1 MNPNTIL
8 SAVTDILRQAAKLM
22 EREISVTEKDGAA
35 NLVTETDLA
44 IQRFL
49 QEQLAPLVPHC
60 GFLCEENDVADT
72 QKEYVWIIDPID
84 GTTNYIR
91 GLPDCAISVALAQG
105 DTPLLGAV
113 YAPRTDRMF
122 TAVRGGGA
130 HCNGQPIHVSNKRFD
145 QSLLCTALCLY
156 QKELARPCADI
167 LLELH
172 PKISDIRRL
181 GSCALELCY
190 LAMGL
195 CDLYFEIRICPW
207 DYAAAY
213 LILTEAGGILRGYR
227 GARPN
232 LRDLTLLVGANN
244 EENYRRL
251 DAVVAAHIPES
262 PIYKE

>member
-1 MNPNTIL
+1 MELNGVL
-8 SAVTDILRQAAKLM
+8 VDVTRIVRQAAKMM
-22 EREISVTEKDGAA
+22 EIPTAVIEKDGAA

-49 QEQLAPLVPHC
+49 QEQLAPLVPNS
-60 GFLCEENDVADT
+60 GFLCEENNVAET
-72 QKEYVWIIDPID
+72 QQEYVWIIDPID
-84 GTTNYIR
+84 GTTNFVR
-91 GLPDCAISVALAQG
+91 GLPDCAISVALTKG
-105 DTPLLGAV
+105 DIVLLGVV

-122 TAVRGGGA
+122 TAIQGQGSY
-130 HCNGQPIHVSNKRFD
+130 CNGQPIHVSNKRFD

-156 QKELARPCADI
+156 QKELARSCADI
-167 LLELH
+167 LLDLH
-172 PKISDIRRL
+172 PQISDIRRL

-213 LILTEAGGILRGYR
+213 LILTEAGGTLRGYR
-227 GARPN
+227 GAKPD
-232 LRDLTLLVGANN
+232 LRELTLLVGANN

-251 DAVVAAHIPES
+251 DAIVSAYIPE
-262 PIYKE
+262 PPVYKE